1 MANLSANQTAG
12 NNSNNVNRFIFHNTP
27 KCIKLN
33 YNTVYKNCNHS
44 FNNFSYDHCNTNKFA
59 ILHQNICGLSNKTDE
74 FLNSLPPNAPQA
86 ICLTEH
92 HLRAE
97 EISNVNLSQF
107 YLGASFCRR
116 TYSRGSVCI
125 FVTKNMQFYI
135 INLDQYNKEKE
146 FEICALKLHI
156 SSNSFTIIC
165 IHRSPT
171 GNFSYLLNQ
180 LELILNKIYKTS
192 TEIIIC
198 SDLNINYFNDESRK
212 HLLDSLLASFSLFS
226 TVMFPTR
233 ISNNSRTFNIYL
245 YQHL

>member
-1 MANLSANQTAG
+1 M
-12 NNSNNVNRFIFHNTP
+12 
-27 KCIKLN
+27 KLN
-33 YNTVYKNCNHS
+33 YNTVYKNYNKS
-44 FNNFSYDHCNTNKFA
+44 FNNFSYDHCNTNKFT
-59 ILHQNICGLSNKTDE
+59 ISHHNIRGLCNKSNE
-74 FLNSLPPNAPQA
+74 FLNSLPPNAPQV
-86 ICLTEH
+86 ICLTER

-97 EISNVNLSQF
+97 EIRNVYLNQF
-107 YLGASFCRR
+107 TLGVSFCRQI
-116 TYSRGSVCI
+116 YSCGGVCI
-125 FVTKNMQFYI
+125 FVSKNIQFYTT
-135 INLDQYNKEKE
+135 NLVQYNKEKD